1 MANELFLPNA
11 CTNLGQSY
19 LRKASDLH
27 ANGFCYFLRCFW
39 ASIFE
44 LVDELRPPCRLV
56 SSLQTSPSFFLAHLI
71 SLETSLGY
79 LFAALYLFEV
89 FPQIIVLNFHASILQ
104 FCHIFYGTWLV
115 LKLYLSISLFS
126 SVSVFFSL
134 FLSSFLSFFSLS
146 VFFSL
151 FFSLSV
157 VFSLFIIWHRRN

>member
-19 LRKASDLH
+19 LRQASDLH
-27 ANGFCYFLRCFW
+27 ANGFCYFLCCFL

-71 SLETSLGY
+71 SLETSLGF

-89 FPQIIVLNFHASILQ
+89 FPQIIVLNFHAS
-104 FCHIFYGTWLV
+104 LV
-115 LKLYLSISLFS
+115 NPRYFFEAKT
-126 SVSVFFSL
+126 VVKFFSPHCPVLL
-134 FLSSFLSFFSLS
+134 F
-146 VFFSL
+146 
-151 FFSLSV
+151 
-157 VFSLFIIWHRRN
+157 